1 MSGKVWL
8 APHPA
13 KNKDGGPLFPELR
26 SIIADGY
33 GLVGYTGDP
42 PRRPIQLINFYAAP
56 EKWVIDQACELVKQ
70 EFGAEPSEVTSVPEP
85 IQTEAPDEDDD

>member
-1 MSGKVWL
+1 MSGRVKL

-13 KNKDGGPLFPELR
+13 KNSEGEPLFPQLR

-42 PRRPIQLINFYAAP
+42 PYHRIQFINWFASQDSWIVTEA
-56 EKWVIDQACELVKQ
+56 KLLVQQ
-70 EFGAEPSEVTSVPEP
+70 EFGVIPDRITSVMEP
-85 IQTEAPDEDDD
+85 VEETEEDDD

>member
-1 MSGKVWL
+1 MTERVRL

-42 PRRPIQLINFYAAP
+42 PYHRVQFIN
-56 EKWVIDQACELVKQ
+56 WQASQEPWIVTAVKALVEA
-70 EFGAEPSEVTSVPEP
+70 EFGLQPDMIITVAEPIATDKE
-85 IQTEAPDEDDD
+85 DEDD

>member
-1 MSGKVWL
+1 MSERVRL

-13 KNKDGGPLFPELR
+13 KNKQGGPLFPMLR

-42 PRRPIQLINFYAAP
+42 PYHRIQFIN
-56 EKWVIDQACELVKQ
+56 WQASQEPWIVSAVTELVTA
-70 EFGAEPSEVTSVPEP
+70 EFGVSPDMITSVAEPIEINSE
-85 IQTEAPDEDDD
+85 EDDE

>member
-1 MSGKVWL
+1 MAERVRL

-13 KNKDGGPLFPELR
+13 KNKDGGPLFPMLR

-42 PRRPIQLINFYAAP
+42 PYHRIQFINWQAAQ
-56 EKWVIDQACELVKQ
+56 ETWLVSAATQ
-70 EFGAEPSEVTSVPEP
+70 LVEAEFGLKPDMITTVAEPIGSET
-85 IQTEAPDEDDD
+85 QDEDDE

>member
-1 MSGKVWL
+1 MAERVRL

-13 KNKDGGPLFPELR
+13 KNKDGGPLLPMLR

-42 PRRPIQLINFYAAP
+42 PYHRIQFINWQAAQEP
-56 EKWVIDQACELVKQ
+56 WIVSAATQLVEA
-70 EFGAEPSEVTSVPEP
+70 EFGLKPDMITTVAEPIANDNE
-85 IQTEAPDEDDD
+85 DEDD

>member
-1 MSGKVWL
+1 MAERVRL

-33 GLVGYTGDP
+33 GLGGYTGDP
-42 PRRPIQLINFYAAP
+42 PYHRVQFINWQASQETWIVAAV
-56 EKWVIDQACELVKQ
+56 KALVEA
-70 EFGAEPSEVTSVPEP
+70 EFGLQPDMIITVAEPIATDKE
-85 IQTEAPDEDDD
+85 DEDD

>member
-1 MSGKVWL
+1 MAERVRL

-26 SIIADGY
+26 SIIDDGY

-42 PRRPIQLINFYAAP
+42 PYHRVQFINWQASQETWIVAAV
-56 EKWVIDQACELVKQ
+56 KALVEA
-70 EFGAEPSEVTSVPEP
+70 EFGLQPDMIITVAEPIATDKE
-85 IQTEAPDEDDD
+85 DEDD

>member
-1 MSGKVWL
+1 MAERVRL

-13 KNKDGGPLFPELR
+13 KDKDGGPLFPELR

-42 PRRPIQLINFYAAP
+42 PHHRVQFINWQAAQEP
-56 EKWVIDQACELVKQ
+56 WIVIAVRVLVAS
-70 EFGAEPSEVTSVPEP
+70 EFGKSPDVITSVAEPIENSDE
-85 IQTEAPDEDDD
+85 EDDE